1 MPKFKPCASLK
12 AKTRTGLNFVAF
24 VFLVFNSFLL
34 KGLVFSSVLVRP
46 CELCE
51 CRAQKPYR
59 HHLSKQIFIKK
70 LNSKPYDF
78 CAKAALMSWGVC
90 ETFHAFVRL

>member
-1 MPKFKPCASLK
+1 MPKFKPCVSLK
-12 AKTRTGLNFVAF
+12 TKHRLEFLWLLF
-24 VFLVFNSFLL
+24 FLVFNSFLL
-34 KGLVFSSVLVRP
+34 KGLVFVRP